1 LKAFQVGFEFSGR
14 FGRKAVN
21 HPGSVS
27 GAFDEAMLSQV
38 SEVLGN
44 LCLRKFK
51 DLLKMADAQRSMGKQ
66 VNDSKPRRITKASI
80 NSDQV
85 HIAQIADENIFVN
98 NYIV

>member
-1 LKAFQVGFEFSGR
+1 LASRRV
-14 FGRKAVN
+14 GRKGVN

-27 GAFDEAMLSQV
+27 GAFDEPVLSQV
-38 SEVLGN
+38 SEVLRN

-66 VNDSKPRRITKASI
+66 VNDSKPSRVTKALV

-85 HIAQIADENIFVN
+85 HIAPESRPNIFVN